1 LVIVII
7 LVALMVVINST
18 LFPLAVTNVIKSQST
33 TIGIVTLSLGIPAL
47 VILAIVIIY
56 LIVGFR

>member
-1 LVIVII
+1 
-7 LVALMVVINST
+7 MVVINST